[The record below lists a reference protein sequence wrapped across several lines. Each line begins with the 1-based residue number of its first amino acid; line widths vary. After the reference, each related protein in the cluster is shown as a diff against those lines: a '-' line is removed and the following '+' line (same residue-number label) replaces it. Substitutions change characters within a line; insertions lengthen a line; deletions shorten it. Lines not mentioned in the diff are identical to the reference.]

1 MSLRIAWCIGCL
13 SVLAQAQEFRFR
25 YYGKEDGL
33 TNLSVQC
40 ILQDSSGFLWAGT
53 DNGLFRYD
61 GKRFTRFGNSE
72 GLSGATIASL
82 AQTKDGTL
90 WVGTRLELAR
100 WDGERFQ
107 IVHKGNFDT
116 VAVDHQGR
124 LIAVGK
130 EGLTAARNTAT
141 GWEFLTRRDLA
152 ADAISVSA
160 VGDLWLA
167 GSEGVSRVLTKD
179 IARIF
184 DPGRVPRET
193 WGSGQGLSG
202 ERWFDVRADS
212 AGRVWLRGVDKIFTL
227 EPGADRFTVRLN
239 SPATTQQ
246 NRQMLLD
253 REGRLWLPGSDGV
266 TLWTGKETL
275 PIREEN
281 GLLGGVDTVFEDREG
296 SIWLGLSGTGLA
308 RWVGRSEWRSWTR
321 TQGLNHNTV
330 WSLARDR
337 DGNIFAGTVAG
348 INKLEPNGRRWIPIA
363 SALGETGV
371 NSIVPAFDG
380 GVWMGLWGKGVA
392 RIGRDGRLRYFG
404 HANGTDA
411 VSVYSLY
418 RDRDEHLWVASSEG
432 LYRDS
437 SNNDAGVFQRIS
449 IPGLTNPKFFG
460 LHQDRAGRLWVWCAQ
475 GVLQQS
481 NGQWKRYTTRDGLLE
496 DQVRYLAEESSGE
509 MWIGYDS
516 APGCS
521 RLRFAGDRMDIKHFT
536 PPGVGSTPVYSLA
549 VDRRGWLWYGS
560 DQGVYVTDTRN
571 RLAGEQES
579 WRRFDKSDGLAW
591 DDCSENALMEDR
603 DGSIWIGTS
612 FGVSQFHPPEDIFS
626 QRAPAPAAAVTS
638 VRFGLAKTLNFV
650 LRRPDEIYKLEYRD
664 NTVEVNFASLTLVK
678 DSAVRFKY
686 RLNGLEE
693 QWTESDRGQARYPHL
708 RPGKYL
714 FEGVAQNVDGAWSTT
729 PARLAF
735 EIRSPWWMTWWFWS
749 LSALTVLS
757 TIRVYWLWRT
767 SRLLENHRRLEL
779 LVEKR
784 TMELRAQAEALA
796 IARDGA
802 EAAAKAKSEF
812 LAGISHEIRTPMNG
826 VMGMTDLLLET
837 PLNEEQRDYAET
849 VSQSAS
855 ALLAIINDIL
865 DFSKI
870 EAGKMAIESLPFDLL
885 KETEQCAALLIPRA
899 KAKGLELLLHYDPE
913 TPTEVIGDP
922 GRVRQILLNLAGN
935 AIKFTERG
943 HVTIAVECMERVA
956 TDARIRIS
964 VEDTGIGIPEEQQEY
979 VFQKFTQ
986 ADAST
991 TRRYGGT
998 GLGLAIARQL
1008 AELMGGRIGLRSKV
1022 GEGSMFWFEV
1032 QLAVAPGERLADNH
1046 IVNSDN
1052 HTANS
1057 LSDNHT
1063 ANSGADPLVR
1073 AGPPGPALR

>member
-1 MSLRIAWCIGCL
+1 VTLRLALGIGCL

-61 GKRFTRFGNSE
+61 GKRFSRFGNSE

-82 AQTKDGTL
+82 TQTKDGTL

-107 IVHKGNFDT
+107 IVRKGNFDT
-116 VAVDHQGR
+116 VAADHQGG

-130 EGLTAARNTAT
+130 DGMIAARNTGA
-141 GWEFLTRRDLA
+141 GWNFLTRRELA
-152 ADAISVSA
+152 ADALSISA
-160 VGDLWLA
+160 AGDLWLA
-167 GSEGVSRVLTKD
+167 GAGGVSHVQAKD
-179 IARIF
+179 VPRIF
-184 DPGRVPRET
+184 AEGRVPKET
-193 WGSGQGLSG
+193 WGPAQGLSA

-212 AGRVWLRGVDKIFTL
+212 AGRVWLRGIDKIFTL
-227 EPGADRFTVRLN
+227 EPGSSRFAAGFS

-266 TLWTGKETL
+266 TLWTGQESL

-321 TQGLNHNTV
+321 MQGLNNNTV

-348 INKLEPNGRRWIPIA
+348 LNKLEPDGRRWIPMAPELA
-363 SALGETGV
+363 SVGV

-380 GVWMGLWGKGVA
+380 GLWVGLWGKGVA
-392 RIGRDGRLRYFG
+392 QVARDGRVRYFG

-418 RDRDEHLWVASSEG
+418 RDMDERLWVASSEG

-437 SNNDAGVFQRIS
+437 SSNDSGVFQRIS
-449 IPGLTNPKFFG
+449 IPGVTNPKFFG
-460 LHQDRAGRLWVWCAQ
+460 LHQDRTGRLWVWCDQ
-475 GVLQQS
+475 GVLEQD

-496 DQVRYLAEESSGE
+496 NQVRYLAEESSGE

-521 RLRFAGDRMDIKHFT
+521 RLRLAGDRIAVKHFT

-612 FGVSQFHPPEDIFS
+612 LGLSQFHPPEDTFS

-638 VRFGLAKTLNFV
+638 VRFGLGKTLNFV
-650 LRRPDEIYKLEYRD
+650 LRRPDESYKVEFRD
-664 NTVEVNFASLTLVK
+664 NTVEVTFAGLTLVK

-735 EIRSPWWMTWWFWS
+735 EITSPWWMTWWFWS

-767 SRLLENHRRLEL
+767 SRLLENQRKLEL

-784 TMELRAQAEALA
+784 TMELRAQADALA

-802 EAAAKAKSEF
+802 EAAARAKSEF

-826 VMGMTDLLLET
+826 VLGMTDLLLDT
-837 PLNEEQRDYAET
+837 PLDDEQRDYAET
-849 VSQSAS
+849 VSQSAT

-870 EAGKMAIESLPFDLL
+870 EAGKMAIESVSFDL
-885 KETEQCAALLIPRA
+885 TTQIEQCVALLIPRA
-899 KAKGLELLLHYDPE
+899 KAKGLELQLRYEPG

-943 HVTIAVECMERVA
+943 HVIIAVECMERGA
-956 TDARIRIS
+956 TDARVRIS

-1008 AELMGGRIGLRSKV
+1008 AELMGGRIGLHSKV
-1022 GEGSMFWFEV
+1022 GVGSMFWFEIQFEV
-1032 QLAVAPGERLADNH
+1032 GQ
-1046 IVNSDN
+1046 
-1052 HTANS
+1052 
-1057 LSDNHT
+1057 
-1063 ANSGADPLVR
+1063 PLL
-1073 AGPPGPALR
+1073 PAKNFLVIQ

>member
-1 MSLRIAWCIGCL
+1 VTLRLALCIGCL

-82 AQTKDGTL
+82 TQTKDGTL

-107 IVHKGNFDT
+107 IVRKGNFDT
-116 VAVDHQGR
+116 VAADHQGG

-130 EGLTAARNTAT
+130 EGLLAARNTGA
-141 GWEFLTRRDLA
+141 GWEFRTLRDLA
-152 ADAISVSA
+152 ADAVSVSA
-160 VGDLWLA
+160 AGDLWLA
-167 GSEGVSRVLTKD
+167 GAGGVSRVLAKD
-179 IARIF
+179 VPRIYME
-184 DPGRVPRET
+184 GSLPRET
-193 WGSGQGLSG
+193 WGT
-202 ERWFDVRADS
+202 ERGVSAEHWFDVRADS
-212 AGRVWLRGVDKIFTL
+212 AGRVWLRGGDKIFTL
-227 EPGADRFTVRLN
+227 EPGSSRFAPGFS
-239 SPATTQQ
+239 SPTTTQQ

-266 TLWTGKETL
+266 TLWTGQESL

-321 TQGLNHNTV
+321 MQGLNNNTV

-348 INKLEPNGRRWIPIA
+348 LNKLEPNGRRWVPMAPELA
-363 SALGETGV
+363 SVGV

-380 GVWMGLWGKGVA
+380 GLWVGLWGKGVA
-392 RIGRDGRLRYFG
+392 RVDRDGRVRYFG

-418 RDRDEHLWVASSEG
+418 RDMDEHLWVASSEA

-437 SNNDAGVFQRIS
+437 SSNDAGVFQRIS
-449 IPGLTNPKFFG
+449 IPGISNPKFFG
-460 LHQDRAGRLWVWCAQ
+460 LHRDRTGRLWVWCDQ
-475 GVLQQS
+475 GVLEQD

-496 DQVRYLAEESSGE
+496 NQVRYLAEESSGE

-521 RLRFAGDRMDIKHFT
+521 RLRLAGKQIAVKHFT

-612 FGVSQFHPPEDIFS
+612 LGLSQFHPPEDTFS

-638 VRFGLAKTLNFV
+638 IRFGLSKTLNFV
-650 LRRPDEIYKLEYRD
+650 LRRPDESYKVEYRD
-664 NTVEVNFASLTLVK
+664 NTVEVTFAGLTLVK

-686 RLNGLEE
+686 RLSGLEE
-693 QWTESDRGQARYPHL
+693 QWIESDRGQARYPHL

-735 EIRSPWWMTWWFWS
+735 EIIAPWWMTWWFWS

-767 SRLLENHRRLEL
+767 SRLLENQRKLEL

-826 VMGMTDLLLET
+826 VLGMTDLLLDT
-837 PLNEEQRDYAET
+837 QLNDEQRDYAET
-849 VSQSAS
+849 VSQSAT

-870 EAGKMAIESLPFDLL
+870 EAGKMAIESVRFDLP
-885 KETEQCAALLIPRA
+885 TQVEQCVALLIPRA
-899 KAKGLELLLHYDPE
+899 KAKGLELQLRYEPG
-913 TPTEVIGDP
+913 TPTDVIGDP
-922 GRVRQILLNLAGN
+922 GRVRQILLNLTGN

-943 HVTIAVECMERVA
+943 HVIIAVECMERGA
-956 TDARIRIS
+956 TDARVRIS

-1008 AELMGGRIGLRSKV
+1008 AELMGGRIGLRSQV
-1022 GEGSMFWFEV
+1022 GVGSMFWFEV
-1032 QLAVAPGERLADNH
+1032 QFEVGQP
-1046 IVNSDN
+1046 
-1052 HTANS
+1052 
-1057 LSDNHT
+1057 LSSAKDF
-1063 ANSGADPLVR
+1063 LVTQ
-1073 AGPPGPALR
+1073 

>member
-1 MSLRIAWCIGCL
+1 M

-61 GKRFTRFGNSE
+61 GKRFTRFGSSE

-82 AQTKDGTL
+82 TQTKDGTL
-90 WVGTRLELAR
+90 WVGTRLDLAR
-100 WDGERFQ
+100 WDGQHFQ
-107 IVHKGNFDT
+107 IVRQGNFDT
-116 VAVDHQGR
+116 VAADHQGR
-124 LIAVGK
+124 LLAVGK
-130 EGLTAARNTAT
+130 EGLIAARNMGA
-141 GWEFLTRRDLA
+141 GWFFLARRDLA

-160 VGDLWLA
+160 AGDLWLA
-167 GSEGVSRVLTKD
+167 GSGGVSRVLAKD
-179 IARIF
+179 ISRIF
-184 DPGRVPRET
+184 GEGQVPKET
-193 WGSGQGLSG
+193 WGADQGLAP
-202 ERWFDVRADS
+202 EPWFDVRSDTS
-212 AGRVWLRGVDKIFTL
+212 GRVWLRGIDKIFTL

-246 NRQMLLD
+246 NRRMLLD

-266 TLWTGKETL
+266 SLWTGHELL

-281 GLLGGVDTVFEDREG
+281 GLLGGVDTVFEDHEG

-321 TQGLNHNTV
+321 MQGLNNNTV

-337 DGNIFAGTVAG
+337 DGNVFAGTVAG
-348 INKLEPNGRRWIPIA
+348 LNRLEPNGRRWIPLAPSLA
-363 SALGETGV
+363 SSGV
-371 NSIVPAFDG
+371 NSIVPAFDAS
-380 GVWMGLWGKGVA
+380 VWVGLWGKGVA
-392 RIGRDGRLRYFG
+392 RVNRNGRIRYFG
-404 HANGTDA
+404 HANGIEA
-411 VSVYSLY
+411 ISVYALY
-418 RDRDEHLWVASSEG
+418 RAMDEHLWVASSEG

-437 SNNDAGVFQRIS
+437 SNSDAGAFQRIS
-449 IPGLTNPKFFG
+449 IPAVTNPKFFG
-460 LHQDRAGRLWVWCAQ
+460 LHEDRSGRLWVWSDQ
-475 GVLQQS
+475 GVLERY
-481 NGQWKRYTTRDGLLE
+481 NGQWKKYTTRDGLLE
-496 DQVRYLAEESSGE
+496 NQVRYLAEESSGE

-521 RLRFAGDRMDIKHFT
+521 RLRLAGDRMDIKHFT
-536 PPGVGSTPVYSLA
+536 PPGVGSTPVYSLL

-571 RLAGEQES
+571 RLAGEPGS
-579 WRRFDKSDGLAW
+579 WRRFDKSDGLTW
-591 DDCSENALMEDR
+591 DDCSENALMEGR

-612 FGVSQFHPPEDIFS
+612 LGISEFHPPEDIFS

-638 VRFGLAKTLNFV
+638 VRFGLTKTLNFV
-650 LRRPDEIYKLEYRD
+650 LRRPDESYKLEYRD
-664 NTVEVNFASLTLVK
+664 NTVEVTFAGLTLLK

-686 RLNGLEE
+686 RLKGLEE

-708 RPGKYL
+708 RPGTYL

-749 LSALTVLS
+749 LSGLTVLS

-767 SRLLENHRRLEL
+767 SRLLENQRKLEL

-802 EAAAKAKSEF
+802 EAAARAKSEF

-826 VMGMTDLLLET
+826 VLGMTDLLLDT

-849 VSQSAS
+849 VSQSAT

-870 EAGKMAIESLPFDLL
+870 EAGKMAIESVPFDLL
-885 KETEQCAALLIPRA
+885 AETERCAALLIPRA
-899 KAKGLELLLHYDPE
+899 RAKGLELLLRYEPG
-913 TPTEVIGDP
+913 TPAEVVGDP

-935 AIKFTERG
+935 AIKFTEQGR
-943 HVTIAVECMERVA
+943 VTIAVECIERGA
-956 TDARIRIS
+956 TDARVRIS

-1008 AELMGGRIGLRSKV
+1008 AELMGGSIGLRSKV

-1032 QLAVAPGERLADNH
+1032 KFEVQALSPVYLDLAQR
-1046 IVNSDN
+1046 S
-1052 HTANS
+1052 T
-1057 LSDNHT
+1057 
-1063 ANSGADPLVR
+1063 
-1073 AGPPGPALR
+1073 

>member
-1 MSLRIAWCIGCL
+1 LWIGCL
-13 SVLAQAQEFRFR
+13 SVLVQAQEFRFR

-61 GKRFTRFGNSE
+61 GKRFTRFGTSE

-82 AQTKDGTL
+82 TQTKDGTL
-90 WVGTRLELAR
+90 WVGTRLDLAR
-100 WDGERFQ
+100 WDGQHFQ
-107 IVHKGNFDT
+107 IVRRGNFDT
-116 VAVDHQGR
+116 VAADHQGR
-124 LIAVGK
+124 LLAVGK
-130 EGLTAARNTAT
+130 EGLIAARSVGD
-141 GWEFLTRRDLA
+141 GWFFLTRRELA

-160 VGDLWLA
+160 AGDLWLA
-167 GSEGVSRVLTKD
+167 GHEGVSRVLAKD
-179 IARIF
+179 ISRIF
-184 DPGRVPRET
+184 GEGQVPKET
-193 WGSGQGLSG
+193 WGAAQGLAA
-202 ERWFDVRADS
+202 EPWFDVRSDIS
-212 AGRVWLRGVDKIFTL
+212 GRVWLRGIDKIFTL
-227 EPGADRFTVRLN
+227 EPGANRFTVRLN

-246 NRQMLLD
+246 NRRMLLD
-253 REGRLWLPGSDGV
+253 REGRLWLPGPDGV
-266 TLWTGKETL
+266 ALWNGQEML

-281 GLLGGVDTVFEDREG
+281 GLLGGVDTVFEDHEG

-321 TQGLNHNTV
+321 MQGLNNNTV

-337 DGNIFAGTVAG
+337 DGNVFAGTVAG
-348 INKLEPNGRRWIPIA
+348 LNQLDPNGRRWIPLAPSLA
-363 SALGETGV
+363 SSGV
-371 NSIVPAFDG
+371 NSIVPTFDG
-380 GVWMGLWGKGVA
+380 GVWVGLWGKGVA
-392 RIGRDGRLRYFG
+392 RVSRNGQVRYFG
-404 HANGTDA
+404 HANGIEA
-411 VSVYSLY
+411 ISVYALY
-418 RDRDEHLWVASSEG
+418 RAMDEHLWVASSEG

-437 SNNDAGVFQRIS
+437 SNSDAGVFQRIS
-449 IPGLTNPKFFG
+449 IPETTNPKFFG
-460 LHQDRAGRLWVWCAQ
+460 LHEDRTGRLWVWSDQ
-475 GVLQQS
+475 GVLQRY
-481 NGQWKRYTTRDGLLE
+481 NGQWKKYTTRDGLLE
-496 DQVRYLAEESSGE
+496 NQVRYLAEESSGE

-521 RLRFAGDRMDIKHFT
+521 RLRLAGDRMDIQHFT
-536 PPGVGSTPVYSLA
+536 PPGVGSTPVYSLL

-571 RLAGEQES
+571 RLAGEPGS
-579 WRRFDKSDGLAW
+579 WRRFDKSDGLTW
-591 DDCSENALMEDR
+591 DDCSENALMEGR

-612 FGVSQFHPPEDIFS
+612 LGISEFHPPEDIFS

-638 VRFGLAKTLNFV
+638 VRFGLTKTLNFV
-650 LRRPDEIYKLEYRD
+650 LRRPDESYKLEYRD
-664 NTVEVNFASLTLVK
+664 NTVEVTFAGLTLVK
-678 DSAVRFKY
+678 DSAVHFKY
-686 RLNGLEE
+686 RLKGLEE

-749 LSALTVLS
+749 LSGLTVLS

-767 SRLLENHRRLEL
+767 SRLLENQRMLEL

-796 IARDGA
+796 VARDGA
-802 EAAAKAKSEF
+802 EAAARAKSDF

-826 VMGMTDLLLET
+826 VLGMTDLLLDT

-849 VSQSAS
+849 VSQSAT

-870 EAGKMAIESLPFDLL
+870 EAGKMAIESVPFNLL
-885 KETEQCAALLIPRA
+885 TETEQCATLLIPRA
-899 KAKGLELLLHYDPE
+899 RAKGLELLLQYEPG
-913 TPTEVIGDP
+913 TPIEVVGDP

-943 HVTIAVECMERVA
+943 RVTIAVECLERGA

-964 VEDTGIGIPEEQQEY
+964 VEDTGIGIPQEQQEY

-1008 AELMGGRIGLRSKV
+1008 AELMRGSIGLRSKV
-1022 GEGSMFWFEV
+1022 GEGSMFWFEIQFEV
-1032 QLAVAPGERLADNH
+1032 QALSPVYLDLAQR
-1046 IVNSDN
+1046 S
-1052 HTANS
+1052 T
-1057 LSDNHT
+1057 
-1063 ANSGADPLVR
+1063 
-1073 AGPPGPALR
+1073 